1 MSGEVPIIMD
11 MPMEG
16 LFDGAD
22 IATKAM
28 TFASTATQGAP
39 TKAPIPPPKP
49 LPIWDYFGAVIANLG
64 LVGYCPTQDV
74 SPFPFVLEFLTLYI
88 GWKSPAHTPLSIP

>member
-1 MSGEVPIIMD
+1 MGKVPTIMD

-16 LFDGAD
+16 LFDEAD

-49 LPIWDYFGAVIANLG
+49 V
-64 LVGYCPTQDV
+64 PTEE
-74 SPFPFVLEFLTLYI
+74 ST
-88 GWKSPAHTPLSIP
+88 